1 MQSFASAGI
10 VVLEKKLFFYI
21 GQSETRM
28 PSFLVVDRGFEPWY
42 DETKDYEIGI
52 CCFPTN
58 HAALRSKSKDWLAP
72 NQDNVTKWSCMSN
85 HGLLILSVS

>member
-1 MQSFASAGI
+1 MVSMLTS
-10 VVLEKKLFFYI
+10 
-21 GQSETRM
+21 S
-28 PSFLVVDRGFEPWY
+28 VVDRGFEPWY